1 MHQKENMN
9 YFNFTGC
16 SQKGRFSKE
25 LEPDYISLDE
35 HSFIDNLVYS
45 FGLSK
50 LINYYNLEN
59 KPEGDWSDFL
69 RDEAVILAAISYI
82 KPAELEQKFKKFVN
96 RAVTFNKLEKKKKYL
111 KESFIEIYQIA
122 QKIDT
127 WYKNLK
133 DVEDFQQEEVE
144 FRNEISNIIEN
155 KLSGAF
161 KKFKA
166 FTLAASSENTVHLTL
181 DFDFDCFSF
190 IWELSEVKPS
200 AIIYQGKT
208 IHEKVSS
215 SADGLQS
222 IFQIFYE
229 AVINLRQK
237 ALRNLEVSLDTDNHY
252 PETALL
258 LAFLKLYEYPQGKL
272 NQLTSKY
279 LNYYYRNILKQSE
292 RSAVNDRAYLS
303 FVLDKEAQE
312 AVIPKGAKFI
322 AGTDKDKNDVY
333 YSCDEEVVVNKAK
346 LSKLVNV
353 FIAKRNFSADGENLN
368 RVNNI
373 YRSEIPVINWSEK
386 PELYK
391 RKVYAT
397 FGEDQEG
404 KGQNDFTMEY
414 APIGLAVSSPALMLA
429 EGKRELTLRLQ
440 FKNEAYKNLEKRIKN
455 IGKELNCSFKEAVA
469 KSILNSLI
477 VKITT
482 AKGWLQVKNNIVT
495 IEKSTKSLIIKFD
508 ILASEPEIVPVDKDL
523 HKERIKSSYPLIKL
537 LLNNQSYVFPYSL
550 FNQAEI
556 EQVIIHTK
564 VNGIRNLLLQNNMGA
579 VNPASPFYP
588 FGPLPKVGSFLIVG
602 NNEIFQKQLDDLKVH
617 LEWFDLPHEEHGFK
631 DYYKD
636 YKMNVDNA
644 SYEVSVSVLDEG
656 RWVPENQEEKQK
668 LKLFRTKDNPNNSVP
683 SVKAGLASKTIFDNI
698 DMNLIYQPPNYK
710 DINNNPNYNSMSKRG
725 FLKLEMTSP
734 IHAFGHDVYPA
745 LVSDITLENSKSG
758 FLKGKTKK
766 ELPKQAFTP
775 QVKSIS
781 VDYESTTKISMKENF
796 RASEENLN
804 NDSLYHLHPFG
815 YEKMFPNKSVKQI
828 YMVPEYDA
836 QGELYLG
843 LEEINPPQ
851 VISLLFEMLDEFN
864 ISSEEE
870 PPVIEWSY
878 LADNRWHSLKP
889 SSILRDDTNNFLKT
903 GIIIIDLPENINRN
917 NTLFNDQF
925 YWLKVSVKANIEVA
939 SRNLSVASQVATA
952 TLIGNEQI
960 YHSEY
965 LDKPL
970 PRYSIQR
977 PVKNIP
983 GVRTVLQPLPSFGGL
998 SHEKGKAF
1006 QARIS
1011 ERLKHRKRAVAT
1023 WDFERLVLDQY
1034 PQIEKAVCLPNMT
1047 SNNLKAPGNVLLVVS
1062 PFASSVLNSKEPKV
1076 SSELLFDIKSF
1087 VKKYSS
1093 PFTQIEVR
1101 NPSYE
1106 RIRIICAVKF
1116 IGSQNQGYFIQKLNE
1131 DINDYLTGNIGNM
1144 AIGHQMDKII
1154 YCSDVITYLRT
1165 LPYIDYITRFS
1176 IIQAARDIT
1185 GNYILIDTADESG
1198 DHAGLRATKPWS
1210 LLVPADQHQ
1219 FTVLNDKRDE
1229 NSIQAG
1235 INYLELGDDFI
1246 IKE

>member
-1 MHQKENMN
+1 MDQKENIN
-9 YFNFTGC
+9 YFNFAGC

-25 LEPDYISLDE
+25 LEPDYISIDE
-35 HSFIDNLVYS
+35 HSYIDNLVYS

-96 RAVTFNKLEKKKKYL
+96 RAVAFNKLEKKKKYL
-111 KESFIEIYQIA
+111 KESFVEIYQIA

-155 KLSGAF
+155 KLSGAL

-166 FTLAASSENTVHLTL
+166 FSLAASYKNTVNLTI

-190 IWELSEVKPS
+190 IWELSEVRPS
-200 AIIYQGKT
+200 TVIYQGKT
-208 IHEKVSS
+208 IHDKVST
-215 SADGLQS
+215 SADALQS

-229 AVINLRQK
+229 AVISLKQK
-237 ALRNLEVSLDTDNHY
+237 ALRNLEYSLDTDNHY

-258 LAFLKLYEYPQGKL
+258 LAFLKLYEFPQGKL

-279 LNYYYRNILKQSE
+279 LNYYYRNILKQEE
-292 RSAVNDRAYLS
+292 RSAVNDRVYLS
-303 FVLDKEAQE
+303 FVLDKEAHE
-312 AVIPKGAKFI
+312 AIIPEGAKFI

-333 YSCDEEVVVNKAK
+333 YSCDEEVVVNRAK
-346 LSKLVNV
+346 LSKLVNL
-353 FIAKRNFSADGENLN
+353 FIANKNFSVGGENLQ

-386 PELYK
+386 PELSRRRAYP
-391 RKVYAT
+391 T

-404 KGQNDFTMEY
+404 KGENDYSMEY
-414 APIGLAVSSPALMLA
+414 APVGLAVSSPALLLA

-440 FKNEAYKNLEKRIKN
+440 FKKEAYKTLEKKIKN
-455 IGKELNCSFKEAVA
+455 IGKELNCSFKEAIT
-469 KSILNSLI
+469 KSLLNSLI

-482 AKGWLQVKNNIVT
+482 TNGWMQVKNSIVT
-495 IEKSTKSLIIKFD
+495 IEKSTKSLVVKFD
-508 ILASEPEIVPVDKDL
+508 ILASDPEIVPVDKEL
-523 HKERIKSSYPLIKL
+523 HDERINSSYPLIKL

-550 FNQAEI
+550 LNQAEI

-564 VNGIRNLLLQNNMGA
+564 VSGVRNLLLQNNVGA

-588 FGPLPKVGSFLIVG
+588 FGPLPKLGSFLVIG

-636 YKMNVDNA
+636 YKMNVDNT

-656 RWVPENQEEKQK
+656 KWLPEDPDEKQK
-668 LKLFRTKDNPNNSVP
+668 LKLFRTKDNPNSPVP
-683 SVKAGLASKTIFDNI
+683 SVKAGLAPKTSFDNI
-698 DMNLIYQPPNYK
+698 DMNLIYQAPNYNH
-710 DINNNPNYNSMSKRG
+710 INNKPNYNSMSKRG
-725 FLKLEMTSP
+725 FLKLELISP

-766 ELPKQAFTP
+766 ELPRQAFTP
-775 QVKSIS
+775 QVRSIS
-781 VDYESTTKISMKENF
+781 VDYECTTRISMKENF
-796 RASEENLN
+796 RTNDENLS

-815 YEKMFPNKSVKQI
+815 YEKVFPNKSVKHI
-828 YMVPEYDA
+828 YMVPEYNT

-843 LEEINPPQ
+843 LKEIDPPQ
-851 VISLLFEMLDEFN
+851 VVSLLFEMLDEFN

-870 PPVIEWSY
+870 PPVIDWAY
-878 LADNRWHSLKP
+878 LADNRWHTLKP
-889 SSILRDDTNNFLKT
+889 SSILRDDTNSFLKT

-917 NTLFNDQF
+917 NTLFDEQF
-925 YWLKVSVKANIEVA
+925 YWLKVSVKENIEVA

-952 TLIGNEQI
+952 TLVGNEQL
-960 YHSEY
+960 YNSEY

-970 PRYSIQR
+970 PRYTIQR

-983 GVRTVLQPLPSFGGL
+983 GVKTVLQPLPTFGGL
-998 SHEKGKAF
+998 SHEKEKAF

-1011 ERLKHRKRAVAT
+1011 ERLKHRKRAVTT

-1047 SNNLKAPGNVLLVVS
+1047 SNTLKAPGNVLLVVS
-1062 PFASSVLNSKEPKV
+1062 PFASSVLNSKEPKA

-1087 VKKYSS
+1087 VQEHSS

-1116 IGSQNQGYFIQKLNE
+1116 SGSQNQGYYIQKLNE
-1131 DINDYLTGNIGNM
+1131 DINDYLGGNIGTL
-1144 AIGHQMDKII
+1144 AIGQQMEKII

-1176 IIQAARDIT
+1176 IVQAARDIT

-1198 DHAGLRATKPWS
+1198 DHAGLKATKPWS

-1219 FTVLNDKRDE
+1219 FTILNDKRDE
-1229 NSIQAG
+1229 DSKQAG
-1235 INYLELGDDFI
+1235 IDNLELGNDFI
-1246 IKE
+1246 INE